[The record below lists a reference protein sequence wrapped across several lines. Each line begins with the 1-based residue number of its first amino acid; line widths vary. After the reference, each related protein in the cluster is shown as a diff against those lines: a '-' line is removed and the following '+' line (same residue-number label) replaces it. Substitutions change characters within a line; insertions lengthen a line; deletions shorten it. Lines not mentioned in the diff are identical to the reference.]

1 MSHPRASLRGALC
14 IAAAAALW
22 ALSATAGRAVF
33 TGWLGGES
41 TPLDPII
48 LSQSRTTLSLLVLV
62 PAVWMALGRDALR
75 LPAADRLRA
84 LAVGVAGMAAA
95 NFFYYDAI
103 QRTTVA
109 TAIIVQYTAPVWVL
123 LWMVGRGRQRAT
135 PARLGAVALAVGG
148 IVLATGLTG
157 EDFAR
162 LDRRGLTSA
171 LLSAFAF
178 AITNVGGRELV
189 ARHARWPVLVWT
201 LAGASG
207 FWLLVNPPWKVLA
220 AGYGAEQWG
229 FLGVFAMASLLVP
242 FILYFTGLAQLD
254 ATRAVVLAC
263 LEPIFAVLCAALLLG
278 ERLGAIQGVGMA
290 LVLAA
295 TILIERGVT
304 RSPAR

>member
-1 MSHPRASLRGALC
+1 M
-14 IAAAAALW
+14 
-22 ALSATAGRAVF
+22 AG
-33 TGWLGGES
+33 
-41 TPLDPII
+41 
-48 LSQSRTTLSLLVLV
+48 
-62 PAVWMALGRDALR
+62 
-75 LPAADRLRA
+75 
-84 LAVGVAGMAAA
+84 A

-109 TAIIVQYTAPVWVL
+109 TAIIVQYTAPAWVL

-135 PARLGAVALAVGG
+135 IGRLGAVALAVGG

-162 LDRRGLTSA
+162 LDRRGLMSA

-178 AITNVGGRELV
+178 SITNIGGRDLV
-189 ARHARWPVLVWT
+189 ARHGRWPVLVWT

-207 FWLLVNPPWKVLA
+207 FWLLVNPPWRVVA
-220 AGYGAEQWG
+220 AGYGPEQWG
-229 FLGVFAMASLLVP
+229 FLAAFAMGSLLVP
-242 FILYFTGLAQLD
+242 FVLYFTGLQLLD

-278 ERLGAIQGVGMA
+278 EQLAITQGLGMV

-295 TILIERGVT
+295 TLLIEW
-304 RSPAR
+304 RSSAENHPGSTATSISRPPAT

>member
-1 MSHPRASLRGALC
+1 MSHRRASLRGALC
-14 IAAAAALW
+14 IAVASALW

-33 TGWLGGES
+33 TGWLGGEN

-48 LSQSRTTLSLLVLV
+48 LSQARTTLSLLVLV

-135 PARLGAVALAVGG
+135 PGRIGAVALAVGG

-157 EDFAR
+157 ADFAR

-178 AITNVGGRELV
+178 SITNVGGGALV

-229 FLGVFAMASLLVP
+229 FLGVFAMTSLLLP

-263 LEPIFAVLCAALLLG
+263 LEPIFAVLCAALLLDEG
-278 ERLGAIQGVGMA
+278 LSLTQGVGMA
-290 LVLAA
+290 LVLAGVV
-295 TILIERGVT
+295 LIERGS
-304 RSPAR
+304 RR